1 MSRFDTARMTI
12 PLSSYAFMVFT
23 AVYLTIR
30 GVFIRR
36 ARGQH
41 KTDKGDAR
49 DRALVALV
57 GIGQIVLPLLFVW
70 TQLLNVADRAQ
81 PSACLPLG
89 VVAML
94 AGLWL
99 FWRSHVDLGE
109 NWSVTLEIDAQHRL
123 VTRGVYRFVRHPM
136 YTSFF
141 VSGIGQAL
149 LLANWIAGPAAL
161 VAVAVLVIVRVPNE
175 EAMMIGQFGDEYRD
189 YMRRTGGI
197 VPRFA

>member
-1 MSRFDTARMTI
+1 MTI
-12 PLSSYAFMVFT
+12 PLSSTVFMAFT
-23 AVYLTIR
+23 AAYLTIR
-30 GVFIRR
+30 GAFIRR
-36 ARGQH
+36 ARSRH
-41 KTDKGDAR
+41 KTDKGDVR

-57 GIGQIVLPLLFVW
+57 GVGQIVLPLLFVW
-70 TQLLNVADRAQ
+70 TWLLDFADRAQ

-89 VVAML
+89 AVAM
-94 AGLWL
+94 ATGLWL
-99 FWRSHVDLGE
+99 FWRSHLDLGE

-141 VSGIGQAL
+141 VSGLGQAL

-161 VAVAVLVIVRVPNE
+161 AAVAVLVAVRVPNE

-197 VPRFA
+197 VPRLA

>member
-1 MSRFDTARMTI
+1 MTI
-12 PLSSYAFMVFT
+12 PLSSTVFMAFT
-23 AVYLTIR
+23 AAYLTIR
-30 GVFIRR
+30 GAFIRR
-36 ARGQH
+36 ARNQH
-41 KTDKGDAR
+41 KIDKGDVR
-49 DRALVALV
+49 DRALIALV
-57 GIGQIVLPLLFVW
+57 GVGQIVLPLLFVW
-70 TQLLNVADRAQ
+70 TRLLDFADRAQ
-81 PSACLPLG
+81 LSACLPLG
-89 VVAML
+89 AVAMA

-141 VSGIGQAL
+141 VSGLGQAL

-161 VAVAVLVIVRVPNE
+161 AAVAVLVAVRVPNE

-197 VPRFA
+197 VPRLA

>member
-1 MSRFDTARMTI
+1 MTT
-12 PLSSYAFMVFT
+12 PPSSCAFIAFT
-23 AVYLTIR
+23 AAYLAIR

-36 ARGQH
+36 ARKQH

-57 GIGQIVLPLLFVW
+57 GLGQIALPLLFVW
-70 TQLLNVADRAQ
+70 TPLLDVADRAQ

-89 VVAML
+89 ALAMA

-161 VAVAVLVIVRVPNE
+161 VAVALLVGVRVPNE
-175 EAMMIGQFGDEYRD
+175 EAMMISVFGDEYRD
-189 YMRRTGGI
+189 YMRRTGGV
-197 VPRFA
+197 VPRLS